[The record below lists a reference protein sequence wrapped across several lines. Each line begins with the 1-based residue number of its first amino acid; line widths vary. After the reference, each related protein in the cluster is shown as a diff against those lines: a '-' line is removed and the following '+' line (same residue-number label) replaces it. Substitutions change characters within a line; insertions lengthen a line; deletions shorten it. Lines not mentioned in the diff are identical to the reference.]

1 MIWNIRQ
8 ITSILCLFF
17 VFVVSDITSQSEYS
31 KKIKYIEEKIK
42 AFSDSQIEYY
52 KQLENVK
59 HKWIQEQ
66 IKKYGLP
73 KIDDDG
79 FLVFHSAMA
88 LFYVDKWGQSKWVVH
103 MILPDIAV
111 GVETRTNNFRRDSLI
126 DAQMPD
132 RIDYLNSGYDRGHLA
147 PSADFRWSKRAL
159 SESYFYSNMS
169 PQKPHFNRG
178 KWAQLEDFLRQ
189 YVINTGHSIFV
200 VTGGVLSDTIK
211 RTIGVNKKIKVPPYF
226 YKLAL
231 DMEANPPKAIA
242 FLMLNGTNTKPITSY
257 AVSIDSIEKITGI
270 DFFYMLPDTLENR
283 VEAMSDV
290 SLWYTKEL
298 KKNVKPLEPEELPKD
313 AINTVDAE
321 KYIDKKATVCGTV
334 VATRILKDAKGL
346 VVNLDQAFPDLLF
359 SFTIWQNNM
368 PNFSYEPATYLMN
381 KKICVTGVITS
392 YRGKP
397 TMEVRN
403 EKAIEILTDE
413 K

>member
-1 MIWNIRQ
+1 
-8 ITSILCLFF
+8 
-17 VFVVSDITSQSEYS
+17 
-31 KKIKYIEEKIK
+31 
-42 AFSDSQIEYY
+42 
-52 KQLENVK
+52 
-59 HKWIQEQ
+59 
-66 IKKYGLP
+66 
-73 KIDDDG
+73 
-79 FLVFHSAMA
+79 
-88 LFYVDKWGQSKWVVH
+88 
-103 MILPDIAV
+103 
-111 GVETRTNNFRRDSLI
+111 
-126 DAQMPD
+126 
-132 RIDYLNSGYDRGHLA
+132 
-147 PSADFRWSKRAL
+147 
-159 SESYFYSNMS
+159 MS